1 MGLLKETRDSSFE
14 RLGLLPL
21 SCSAGKVMELL
32 PGKCSL
38 LSDTVLLS
46 PEADTR
52 RELFLH
58 IVSVTDQHCHLICCW
73 NQVTET
79 LCRKLREDVQQK
91 MQTRYQ
97 LCQLAAGS

>member
-1 MGLLKETRDSSFE
+1 MRCSNGQVTPVAVCGSDGQWLGLLKETRDSSFE

-21 SCSAGKVMELL
+21 SWSAGKGMELL

-52 RELFLH
+52 KELFLH
-58 IVSVTDQHCHLICCW
+58 IMSVTDQHCHLICC
-73 NQVTET
+73 
-79 LCRKLREDVQQK
+79 
-91 MQTRYQ
+91 
-97 LCQLAAGS
+97 